1 MIHSSRNKSLFLSQ
15 LVLPIFI
22 VCLYLLFIKYG
33 PLKYDDSPPMSIQFS
48 KYQIKN
54 YVPFL
59 TRSDDNSTAQLTLL
73 NSLAHS

>member
-48 KYQIKN
+48 EYQIKN

-73 NSLAHS
+73 SSLAHS